1 MKKLLSVVLALLM
14 LAVML
19 PVTAMADDIPILGS
33 DKVWKN
39 VNPKNVQDVL
49 DGKHGSINGT
59 TIELSAGNY
68 DKIEFGRATAY
79 EDSDTKYYLSGA
91 VSDVDTIKKDIDDH
105 PNGGAG
111 KREYVRSMSN
121 VTIKAAENATVTI
134 NGLVAFGGQVNS
146 NKWYS
151 KDFVAN
157 RDMSETVNNNI
168 SYWVVQNWSN
178 ITFEGLNFTSAVNI
192 ESSETRTSVNGLHFE
207 SCSFNSGYPT
217 TTSDNAGG
225 MGIRFVSWT
234 TTTDNLKNL
243 TVNNCKFENC
253 SDGVY
258 TNPVYGVSVTNS
270 TFNKIDHNAIAI
282 QDDSAAAV
290 DHGSVVITGNTFT
303 HVSDRII
310 RFNKVGEDTTI
321 TISKNTS
328 TNSGDASGEI
338 IKATTLPEGME
349 VTMTNDNWG
358 KVGDK
363 DPVIGNG
370 FIETTTGGTIVIV
383 PDRTEET
390 PKTEPEKNPTTGAN
404 DVVTAAAAL
413 MAVSVLGMAV
423 LSRKKLPMTH
433 PKAPL
438 TGGFFYAPCPL
449 SSPQNGRIFVHSYKL
464 LFAALHPPILVL
476 Q

>member
-1 MKKLLSVVLALLM
+1 MKKLLSIVLALLM

-19 PVTAMADDIPILGS
+19 PVTAMAEEGDPTRVND
-33 DKVWKN
+33 VWKN
-39 VNPKNVQDVL
+39 VTRTNIQDLL
-49 DGKHGSINGT
+49 DGKYGSIDGT
-59 TIELSAGNY
+59 TIELSAGDY
-68 DKIEFGRATAY
+68 SKIEFGRATAY
-79 EDSDTKYYLSGA
+79 AGSNTEYYLGGTESSPDEIIQNIAG
-91 VSDVDTIKKDIDDH
+91 H

-111 KREYVRSMSN
+111 KREYVRNMSN
-121 VTIKAAENATVTI
+121 VTLKAADGAAVTI

-178 ITFEGLNFTSAVNI
+178 ITFEGLNFTSVVNI
-192 ESSETRTSVNGLHFE
+192 ESSETRTSVNGLHFK

-217 TTSDNAGG
+217 TTSEKAEG

-243 TVNNCKFENC
+243 TVDNCKFENC

-290 DHGSVVITGNTFT
+290 NHGSVVITGNTFT

-338 IKATTLPEGME
+338 IKATSRPESVQ
-349 VTMTNDNWG
+349 VTMSGNTWG
-358 KVGDK
+358 NVGGK
-363 DPVIGNG
+363 EAKNG
-370 FIETTTGGTIVIV
+370 AGFENVVNEPGTITIIV
-383 PDRTEET
+383 PSTEET

-404 DVVTAAAAL
+404 DMVAAAAAL
-413 MAVSVLGMAV
+413 MAVSALGMAV
-423 LSRKKLPMTH
+423 LSRKK
-433 PKAPL
+433 
-438 TGGFFYAPCPL
+438 
-449 SSPQNGRIFVHSYKL
+449 
-464 LFAALHPPILVL
+464 
-476 Q
+476 

>member
-14 LAVML
+14 LAIML
-19 PVTAMADDIPILGS
+19 PVTAMAEDGDPTCVNGA
-33 DKVWKN
+33 WQN
-39 VNPKNVQDVL
+39 VTPANVQDVL
-49 DGKHGSINGT
+49 DGRYGPINGT
-59 TIELSAGNY
+59 TIELSAGDY

-79 EDSDTKYYLSGA
+79 AGSNTEYYLGGTESSPDEIIQNIAG
-91 VSDVDTIKKDIDDH
+91 H

-111 KREYVRSMSN
+111 KREYVRNMSN
-121 VTIKAAENATVTI
+121 VTLKAADGAAVTI

-270 TFNKIDHNAIAI
+270 TFNNINHNAIAI

-303 HVSDRII
+303 HVFDRII

-338 IKATTLPEGME
+338 IKATSRPESVQ
-349 VTMTNDNWG
+349 VTMSGNTWG
-358 KVGDK
+358 NVGEK
-363 DPVIGNG
+363 EAKNG
-370 FIETTTGGTIVIV
+370 AGFENVVNEPGTITIIV
-383 PDRTEET
+383 PSTEET

-404 DVVTAAAAL
+404 DVVAAAVAL
-413 MAVSVLGMAV
+413 MAVSALGMAV
-423 LSRKKLPMTH
+423 LSRKK
-433 PKAPL
+433 
-438 TGGFFYAPCPL
+438 
-449 SSPQNGRIFVHSYKL
+449 
-464 LFAALHPPILVL
+464 
-476 Q
+476 

>member
-19 PVTAMADDIPILGS
+19 PVTAMAADGDPAPVNG
-33 DKVWKN
+33 VWN
-39 VNPKNVQDVL
+39 VTPANAQDVL
-49 DGKHGSINGT
+49 DGKYGSIDGT
-59 TIELSAGNY
+59 TIVLGKGDYGRLEL
-68 DKIEFGRATAY
+68 GRATAY
-79 EDSDTKYYLSGA
+79 AGSNTEYYLGGTESSPDEIIQNIAG
-91 VSDVDTIKKDIDDH
+91 H

-111 KREYVRSMSN
+111 KREYVRNMSN
-121 VTIKAAENATVTI
+121 VTLKAADGAAVTI

-338 IKATTLPEGME
+338 IKATSRPESVQ
-349 VTMTNDNWG
+349 VTMSGNTWG
-358 KVGDK
+358 NVGEK
-363 DPVIGNG
+363 EAKNG
-370 FIETTTGGTIVIV
+370 AGFENVVNEPGTITIIV
-383 PDRTEET
+383 PSTGDT

-404 DVVTAAAAL
+404 DMVAAAVAL
-413 MAVSVLGMAV
+413 MAVSALGMAV
-423 LSRKKLPMTH
+423 LTRKK
-433 PKAPL
+433 
-438 TGGFFYAPCPL
+438 
-449 SSPQNGRIFVHSYKL
+449 
-464 LFAALHPPILVL
+464 
-476 Q
+476 

>member
-1 MKKLLSVVLALLM
+1 MKRFLSILLAVLM

-19 PVTAMADDIPILGS
+19 PVTAMAEDGDPTCVNG
-33 DKVWKN
+33 VWQN
-39 VNPKNVQDVL
+39 VTPANVQDVL
-49 DGKHGSINGT
+49 DGKYGSIDGT
-59 TIELSAGNY
+59 TIVLGKGDYGRLEL
-68 DKIEFGRATAY
+68 GRATAY
-79 EDSDTKYYLSGA
+79 AGSNTEYYLGGTESSPDEIIQNIAG
-91 VSDVDTIKKDIDDH
+91 H

-111 KREYVRSMSN
+111 KREYVRNMSN
-121 VTIKAAENATVTI
+121 VTLKAADGAAVTI

-192 ESSETRTSVNGLHFE
+192 ESSETRTSVNGLHFK

-217 TTSDNAGG
+217 TTSEKAEG

-243 TVNNCKFENC
+243 TVDNCKFENC

-290 DHGSVVITGNTFT
+290 NHGSVVITGNTFT

-338 IKATTLPEGME
+338 IKATSRPESVQ
-349 VTMTNDNWG
+349 VTMSGNTWG
-358 KVGDK
+358 NVGEK
-363 DPVIGNG
+363 EAKNG
-370 FIETTTGGTIVIV
+370 AGFENVVNEPGTITIIV
-383 PDRTEET
+383 PPTEDT

-404 DVVTAAAAL
+404 DMVAAAVAL
-413 MAVSVLGMAV
+413 MAVSALGMAV
-423 LSRKKLPMTH
+423 LSRKK
-433 PKAPL
+433 
-438 TGGFFYAPCPL
+438 
-449 SSPQNGRIFVHSYKL
+449 
-464 LFAALHPPILVL
+464 
-476 Q
+476 

>member
-14 LAVML
+14 LAIML
-19 PVTAMADDIPILGS
+19 PVTAMAEDGDPTCVNGA
-33 DKVWKN
+33 WQN
-39 VNPKNVQDVL
+39 VTPANVQDVL
-49 DGKHGSINGT
+49 DGRYGPINGT
-59 TIELSAGNY
+59 TIELSAGDY

-79 EDSDTKYYLSGA
+79 AGSNTEYYLGGTESSPDEIIQNIAG
-91 VSDVDTIKKDIDDH
+91 H

-111 KREYVRSMSN
+111 KREYVRNMSN
-121 VTIKAAENATVTI
+121 VTLKAADGAAVTI

-338 IKATTLPEGME
+338 IKATSRPESVQ
-349 VTMTNDNWG
+349 VTMSGNTWG
-358 KVGDK
+358 NVGEK
-363 DPVIGNG
+363 EAKNG
-370 FIETTTGGTIVIV
+370 AGFENVVNEPGTITIIV
-383 PDRTEET
+383 PSTEET

-404 DVVTAAAAL
+404 DVVAAAAAL

-423 LSRKKLPMTH
+423 LSRKK
-433 PKAPL
+433 
-438 TGGFFYAPCPL
+438 
-449 SSPQNGRIFVHSYKL
+449 
-464 LFAALHPPILVL
+464 
-476 Q
+476 

>member
-19 PVTAMADDIPILGS
+19 PVTAMAEDGDPTCVNG
-33 DKVWKN
+33 VWQN
-39 VNPKNVQDVL
+39 VTRNNVQDVL
-49 DGKHGSINGT
+49 DGKYGSIDGT
-59 TIELSAGNY
+59 TIELSAGDY
-68 DKIEFGRATAY
+68 SKIEFGRATAY
-79 EDSDTKYYLSGA
+79 AGSNTEYYLGGTESSPDEIIQNIAG
-91 VSDVDTIKKDIDDH
+91 H

-111 KREYVRSMSN
+111 KREYVRNMSN
-121 VTIKAAENATVTI
+121 VTLKAADGAAVTI

-178 ITFEGLNFTSAVNI
+178 ITFEGLNFTSVVNI
-192 ESSETRTSVNGLHFE
+192 ESSETRTSVNGLHFK

-217 TTSDNAGG
+217 TTSEKAEG

-243 TVNNCKFENC
+243 TVDNCKFENC

-258 TNPVYGVSVTNS
+258 TSPVYGVSVTNS

-290 DHGSVVITGNTFT
+290 NHGSVVITGNTFT

-338 IKATTLPEGME
+338 IKATSRPESVQ
-349 VTMTNDNWG
+349 VTMSGNTWG
-358 KVGDK
+358 NVGEK
-363 DPVIGNG
+363 EAKNG
-370 FIETTTGGTIVIV
+370 AGFENVVNEPGTITIIV
-383 PDRTEET
+383 PPTEDT
-390 PKTEPEKNPTTGAN
+390 PKTEPEKNPATGAN
-404 DVVTAAAAL
+404 DMVAAAVAL
-413 MAVSVLGMAV
+413 MAVSALGMAV
-423 LSRKKLPMTH
+423 LSRKK
-433 PKAPL
+433 
-438 TGGFFYAPCPL
+438 
-449 SSPQNGRIFVHSYKL
+449 
-464 LFAALHPPILVL
+464 
-476 Q
+476 

>member
-1 MKKLLSVVLALLM
+1 MKRFLSILLAILM

-19 PVTAMADDIPILGS
+19 PVTAMAEDIPTLGN
-33 DKVWKN
+33 DNVWKN
-39 VNPKNVQDVL
+39 VTPANVQDVL
-49 DGKHGSINGT
+49 DGRYGPINGT

-79 EDSDTKYYLSGA
+79 AGSNTEYYLGGTESSPDEIIQNIAG
-91 VSDVDTIKKDIDDH
+91 H

-111 KREYVRSMSN
+111 KREYVRNMSN
-121 VTIKAAENATVTI
+121 VTLKAADGAAVTI

-146 NKWYS
+146 TKWYS
-151 KDFVAN
+151 KDFVADRN
-157 RDMSETVNNNI
+157 MSATVNNNI
-168 SYWVVQNWSN
+168 SYWIVQNWSN

-192 ESSETRTSVNGLHFE
+192 ESSETGTSVNGLHFE

-338 IKATTLPEGME
+338 IKATSRPESVQ
-349 VTMTNDNWG
+349 VTMSGNTWG
-358 KVGDK
+358 NVGEK
-363 DPVIGNG
+363 EAKNG
-370 FIETTTGGTIVIV
+370 AGFENVVNEPGTITIIV
-383 PDRTEET
+383 PSTEET
-390 PKTEPEKNPTTGAN
+390 PKTEPEKNPATGAN
-404 DVVTAAAAL
+404 DMVAAAVAL
-413 MAVSVLGMAV
+413 MAVSALGMAV
-423 LSRKKLPMTH
+423 LTRKK
-433 PKAPL
+433 
-438 TGGFFYAPCPL
+438 
-449 SSPQNGRIFVHSYKL
+449 
-464 LFAALHPPILVL
+464 
-476 Q
+476 

>member
-19 PVTAMADDIPILGS
+19 PVTAMAEEGDPTRVND
-33 DKVWKN
+33 VWKN
-39 VNPKNVQDVL
+39 VTRTNIQDLL
-49 DGKHGSINGT
+49 DGKYGSIDGT
-59 TIELSAGNY
+59 TIELSAGDY
-68 DKIEFGRATAY
+68 SKIEFGRATAY
-79 EDSDTKYYLSGA
+79 AGSNTEYYLGGTESSPDEIIQNIAG
-91 VSDVDTIKKDIDDH
+91 H

-111 KREYVRSMSN
+111 KREYVRNMSN
-121 VTIKAAENATVTI
+121 VTLKAADGAAVTI

-178 ITFEGLNFTSAVNI
+178 ITFEGLNFTSVVNI
-192 ESSETRTSVNGLHFE
+192 ESSETRTSVNGLHFK

-217 TTSDNAGG
+217 TTSEKAEG

-243 TVNNCKFENC
+243 TVDNCKFENC

-290 DHGSVVITGNTFT
+290 NHGSVVITGNTFT

-338 IKATTLPEGME
+338 IKATSRPESVQ
-349 VTMTNDNWG
+349 VTMSGNTWG
-358 KVGDK
+358 NVGEK
-363 DPVIGNG
+363 EAKNG
-370 FIETTTGGTIVIV
+370 AGFENVVNEPGTITIIV
-383 PDRTEET
+383 PDRTEDT

-404 DVVTAAAAL
+404 DMVAAAAAL
-413 MAVSVLGMAV
+413 MAVSALGMAV
-423 LSRKKLPMTH
+423 LSRKK
-433 PKAPL
+433 
-438 TGGFFYAPCPL
+438 
-449 SSPQNGRIFVHSYKL
+449 
-464 LFAALHPPILVL
+464 
-476 Q
+476 

>member
-14 LAVML
+14 LAIML
-19 PVTAMADDIPILGS
+19 PVTAMAEDGDPTCVNGA
-33 DKVWKN
+33 WQN
-39 VNPKNVQDVL
+39 VTPANVQDVL
-49 DGKHGSINGT
+49 DGRYGPINGT
-59 TIELSAGNY
+59 TIELSAGDY

-79 EDSDTKYYLSGA
+79 AGSNTEYYLGGTESSPDEIIQNIAG
-91 VSDVDTIKKDIDDH
+91 H

-111 KREYVRSMSN
+111 KREYVRNMSN
-121 VTIKAAENATVTI
+121 VTLKAADGAAVTI

-290 DHGSVVITGNTFT
+290 NHGSVVITGNTFT

-338 IKATTLPEGME
+338 IKATSRPESVQ
-349 VTMTNDNWG
+349 VTMSGNTWG
-358 KVGDK
+358 NVGEK
-363 DPVIGNG
+363 EAKNG
-370 FIETTTGGTIVIV
+370 AGFENVVNEPGTITIIV
-383 PDRTEET
+383 PSTEET

-404 DVVTAAAAL
+404 DMVAAAVAL
-413 MAVSVLGMAV
+413 MAVSALGMAV
-423 LSRKKLPMTH
+423 LSRKK
-433 PKAPL
+433 
-438 TGGFFYAPCPL
+438 
-449 SSPQNGRIFVHSYKL
+449 
-464 LFAALHPPILVL
+464 
-476 Q
+476 

>member
-19 PVTAMADDIPILGS
+19 PVTAMAEDIPTLGS

-39 VNPKNVQDVL
+39 VTPANVQDVL
-49 DGKHGSINGT
+49 DGKYDSINGT

-79 EDSDTKYYLSGA
+79 EGSDTKYYLSGA

-111 KREYVRSMSN
+111 QREYVRYMSN
-121 VTIKAAENATVTI
+121 VTLKAADNAEVNI

-146 NKWYS
+146 TKWYS
-151 KDFVAN
+151 RDFVAD
-157 RDMSETVNNNI
+157 RDMSATVNNNI

-192 ESSETRTSVNGLHFE
+192 ESSETRTSVNGLHFK
-207 SCSFNSGYPT
+207 SCSFNSGYPA
-217 TTSDNAGG
+217 TTSEKAEG

-310 RFNKVGEDTTI
+310 RFNEVGTDTTI
-321 TISKNTS
+321 TIKNNTS
-328 TNSGDASGEI
+328 VNSGDASGEI
-338 IKATTLPEGME
+338 IKATSRPESVQ
-349 VTMTNDNWG
+349 VTMSGNTWG
-358 KVGDK
+358 NVR
-363 DPVIGNG
+363 GNEAKNGAG
-370 FIETTTGGTIVIV
+370 FENVVNEPGTITIIV
-383 PDRTEET
+383 PSTEDT

-404 DVVTAAAAL
+404 DMVAAAAAL
-413 MAVSVLGMAV
+413 MAVSALGMAV
-423 LSRKKLPMTH
+423 LSRKK
-433 PKAPL
+433 
-438 TGGFFYAPCPL
+438 
-449 SSPQNGRIFVHSYKL
+449 
-464 LFAALHPPILVL
+464 
-476 Q
+476 